1 MPKYRVL
8 ENGFFGGI
16 FRTPHGRHNTV
27 VTSKPFPKGKTPKW
41 LEEVKEQKTN
51 KAKAATVNVPNE
63 KESDFM
69 GKSEDGVE
77 TL

>member
-8 ENGFFGGI
+8 ANGFFGGI
-16 FRTPHGRHNTV
+16 FRTPGGRHNTV

-41 LEEVKEQKTN
+41 LELVKEEKSN
-51 KAKAATVNVPNE
+51 KSVNVPNE
-63 KESDFM
+63 KASDFM
-69 GKSEDGVE
+69 GESEDGVE